1 VSDRKGEPILAAA
14 RLTRHF
20 AVRAPNP
27 FVKPRPPVRAVEN
40 VDLTVGEG
48 EAVGLLGESGC
59 GKTTL
64 SRMLLLLLPPTRG
77 AVLFHG
83 RDMSRCSSA
92 ELRAFRRAVQPV
104 FQDPFSSLDPRMSV
118 ERIVAEPLRAAGG
131 LSRAECQARVAAA
144 LRQVE
149 LDPTD
154 ATRYPREFS
163 GGQRQRIALARA
175 LVSRPQVIVLDEAV
189 SSQDVSIRAQLL
201 NLLQDIQ
208 RAEGVS
214 YLFISHDLGA
224 VRFLCDRIY
233 VMYRGAVVESGDADA
248 IYRAPRDPY
257 TQSLFASWLSL
268 PSSRPAA
275 LT

>member
-1 VSDRKGEPILAAA
+1 MSNERRPILAAA
-14 RLTRHF
+14 GLTRHF
-20 AVRAPNP
+20 AARAGRLFGPP
-27 FVKPRPPVRAVEN
+27 HAPVRAVES

-83 RDMSRCSSA
+83 RDMTQAGKRD
-92 ELRAFRRAVQPV
+92 LRDFRRAVQPV
-104 FQDPFSSLDPRMSV
+104 FQDPYSSLDPRMPV
-118 ERIVAEPLRAAGG
+118 GRIVAEPLRAVGG
-131 LSRAECQARVAAA
+131 LTRAESRTRVAAA

-149 LDPTD
+149 LDPAD
-154 ATRYPREFS
+154 ASRYPREFS

-175 LVSRPQVIVLDEAV
+175 LVSKPQVIVLDEAV

-201 NLLQDIQ
+201 NLLKDIQ
-208 RAEGVS
+208 RDQGVS
-214 YLFISHDLGA
+214 YLFISHDLGVA
-224 VRFLCDRIY
+224 RFLCDRIY
-233 VMYRGAVVESGDADA
+233 VMYRGAVVESGAADA
-248 IYRAPRDPY
+248 VYDAPQHAY
-257 TQSLFASWLSL
+257 TRSLLASWLGVPTS
-268 PSSRPAA
+268 PAAA

>member
-1 VSDRKGEPILAAA
+1 
-14 RLTRHF
+14 
-20 AVRAPNP
+20 
-27 FVKPRPPVRAVEN
+27 
-40 VDLTVGEG
+40 
-48 EAVGLLGESGC
+48 
-59 GKTTL
+59 
-64 SRMLLLLLPPTRG
+64 
-77 AVLFHG
+77 
-83 RDMSRCSSA
+83 
-92 ELRAFRRAVQPV
+92 
-104 FQDPFSSLDPRMSV
+104 
-118 ERIVAEPLRAAGG
+118 
-131 LSRAECQARVAAA
+131 
-144 LRQVE
+144 
-149 LDPTD
+149 
-154 ATRYPREFS
+154 
-163 GGQRQRIALARA
+163 
-175 LVSRPQVIVLDEAV
+175 VLDEAV

-268 PSSRPAA
+268 PSSRPAT